1 MILIPG
7 KFGKFGKFDPMTSDR
22 VVYDPPLSRSL
33 ITDSTSCPILAP
45 PTSVQLSRAAR
56 TTADRRPRC
65 AKTRPG
71 MPSSVAVR
79 VGL

>member
-1 MILIPG
+1 
-7 KFGKFGKFDPMTSDR
+7 MTSDR

-33 ITDSTSCPILAP
+33 VTDSTSCSILAP

-56 TTADRRPRC
+56 TTADPRARC
-65 AKTRPG
+65 AESWPG
-71 MPSSVAVR
+71 MPSSIAVR